1 MSSNYSYKEPI
12 ARMNYLN
19 KRRLF
24 NIFLF
29 SLFTCFILFRGTN
42 TSLYAQNQI
51 RNLSFVNSAQKSVS
65 FPFKFINNLIILP
78 VVINDS
84 DTLQFILDTGVSTSI
99 MTELSIGDNLFL
111 NYTRQVKLNGLGQGE
126 PIDALHSTGNN
137 FNVSGIRGINQDLI
151 ILLQNVFDLSSV
163 FGTRIHGLLGYNIF
177 TNFIVEIDYS
187 KKIIS
192 FHNPETYK
200 YKKGWWFFQSGR
212 KNETLPLIIH
222 NTKPYILA
230 YIVMNNGTRIP
241 VKLLVDTGASHSLWL
256 DTFSDTLIKV
266 PDATTEV
273 FLGKGL
279 NGDIFGKLGKIPEA
293 QIGNF
298 VFLNPIVAFPDSMS
312 AGQSKGLD
320 YRNGTLGA
328 ELLRR
333 FNVIIDYPNKKIT
346 LTKNN
351 NFNDPFKVN
360 RCGIDI
366 EAPIPGLPYYFISH
380 VRKGSPAEDSGLR
393 RGDEIK
399 YINNNH
405 TYNLSINEIYEFF
418 YRKPGRKIKL
428 GIIRDEFNFSVDI
441 YLSDFSTN
449 KDIFK

>member
-1 MSSNYSYKEPI
+1 MMK
-12 ARMNYLN
+12 YLN
-19 KRRLF
+19 KRKIN

-29 SLFTCFILFRGTN
+29 SLLACLSLLRCSN
-42 TSLYAQNQI
+42 TSLYAQQQI
-51 RNLSFVNSAQKSVS
+51 QNLSFVNSTQKSVS
-65 FPFKFINNLIILP
+65 LPFKFINNLIILP

-99 MTELSIGDNLFL
+99 MTELSIGDSLLL
-111 NYTRQVKLNGLGQGE
+111 NYARQVKLKGLGQGE
-126 PIDALHSTGNN
+126 PIDALHSSGNS
-137 FNVSGIRGINQDLI
+137 FNVSSIRGTNQDLI
-151 ILLQNVFDLSSV
+151 ILLQNVFNLSSV

-177 TNFIVEIDYS
+177 MNFIVEIDYS

-192 FHNPETYK
+192 FHDPKTYN
-200 YKKGWWFFQSGR
+200 YKKGWWIFQSGR
-212 KNETLPLIIH
+212 KNESLPLIIH
-222 NTKPYILA
+222 ETKPYILT
-230 YIVMNNGTRIP
+230 YIVMNNGNRIP

-256 DTFSDTLIKV
+256 DTFSDTLIKL
-266 PDATTEV
+266 PEATTKV

-279 NGDIFGKLGKIPEA
+279 NGDVFGKLGKISEI

-298 VFLNPIVAFPDSMS
+298 VFSNPIVAFPDSIS
-312 AGQSKGLD
+312 AGQLRGLD

-360 RCGIDI
+360 HSGIDI
-366 EAPIPGLPYYFISH
+366 ETPIPELPYYVISH
-380 VRKGSPAEDSGLR
+380 VRKGSPADDAGLR

-399 YINNNH
+399 YINNNR
-405 TYNLSINEIYEFF
+405 TYNLSINDIYEFF
-418 YRKPGRKIKL
+418 YRKPGKKIKL
-428 GIIRDEFNFSVDI
+428 GIIRDEYDFSVHI
-441 YLSDFSTN
+441 YLRDFIVN
-449 KDIFK
+449 KNISK

>member
-1 MSSNYSYKEPI
+1 MK
-12 ARMNYLN
+12 YLN
-19 KRRLF
+19 KRRII

-29 SLFTCFILFRGTN
+29 SLFACFSIFRGTN
-42 TSLYAQNQI
+42 TPLYAQNQI
-51 RNLSFVNSAQKSVS
+51 QNLSFINSAQKSVS

-78 VVINDS
+78 VVVNDS
-84 DTLQFILDTGVSTSI
+84 DTLQFILDTGVGISI
-99 MTELSIGDNLFL
+99 MTELSIGDSLIL
-111 NYTRQVKLNGLGQGE
+111 NFTRHVKLKGLGQGE
-126 PIDALHSTGNN
+126 PIDALHSSGNIL
-137 FNVSGIRGINQDLI
+137 NVSSIRGTNQDMI

-177 TNFIVEIDYS
+177 VNFIVEIDYS

-192 FHNPETYK
+192 FHDPETYK
-200 YKKGWWFFQSGR
+200 YKKGWWIFQSGR

-256 DTFSDTLIKV
+256 DAFSDTLIKA
-266 PDATTEV
+266 PETTTEV

-279 NGDIFGKLGKIPEA
+279 NGDIFGKLGKIPEV

-298 VFLNPIVAFPDSMS
+298 VLSDPIVAFPDSMS

-333 FNVIIDYPNKKIT
+333 FNVIIDYPDKKIT

-366 EAPIPGLPYYFISH
+366 ETPIPGLPYYLISH
-380 VRKGSPAEDSGLR
+380 VRKGSPAEDAGLR

-405 TYNLSINEIYEFF
+405 TYNLSINDIYEFF
-418 YRKPGRKIKL
+418 YRKPGKKVKL
-428 GIIRDEFNFSVDI
+428 GIIRDEYNFSVVI
-441 YLSDFSTN
+441 YLRDFFAN
-449 KDIFK
+449 KDISK

>member
-29 SLFTCFILFRGTN
+29 SLFTCFSLFRGTN

-51 RNLSFVNSAQKSVS
+51 QNLSFVNSAQKSIS

-126 PIDALHSTGNN
+126 PIDALHSIGNN

-256 DTFSDTLIKV
+256 DTFSDTLIKI

>member
-1 MSSNYSYKEPI
+1 MK
-12 ARMNYLN
+12 YLN
-19 KRRLF
+19 KRRIF

-29 SLFTCFILFRGTN
+29 FLFAYFSLFRGTN
-42 TSLYAQNQI
+42 TPLYAQNQI
-51 RNLSFVNSAQKSVS
+51 QNLSFVNSAQKSVS

-78 VVINDS
+78 VVINNS
-84 DTLQFILDTGVSTSI
+84 DTLQFILDTGVGISI
-99 MTELSIGDNLFL
+99 MTELSIGDSLLL
-111 NYTRQVKLNGLGQGE
+111 NYTRQVKINGLGQGE
-126 PIDALHSTGNN
+126 PIDALHSSGNN
-137 FNVSGIRGINQDLI
+137 FNVSSIRGTNQDMI

-177 TNFIVEIDYS
+177 VNFIVEIDYS

-192 FHNPETYK
+192 FHDPETYK
-200 YKKGWWFFQSGR
+200 YKKGWWIFQSGR

-256 DTFSDTLIKV
+256 DAFSDTLIKV
-266 PDATTEV
+266 PETTTEV

-279 NGDIFGKLGKIPEA
+279 NGDIFGKLGKIPEV

-298 VFLNPIVAFPDSMS
+298 VFSDPIVAFPDSIS

-346 LTKNN
+346 LAKNN

-366 EAPIPGLPYYFISH
+366 ETPIPGLPYYRISH
-380 VRKGSPAEDSGLR
+380 VRKGSPAEDAGLR

-405 TYNLSINEIYEFF
+405 TYNLSINDIYEFF
-418 YRKPGRKIKL
+418 YKKPGKKVKL
-428 GIIRDEFNFSVDI
+428 GINRDEYNFSVVI
-441 YLSDFSTN
+441 YLRDFNTN
-449 KDIFK
+449 KNISK

>member
-1 MSSNYSYKEPI
+1 MK
-12 ARMNYLN
+12 YLN
-19 KRRLF
+19 KRRIF

-29 SLFTCFILFRGTN
+29 SLFACFSLFRGTN
-42 TSLYAQNQI
+42 TPLYAQNQI
-51 RNLSFVNSAQKSVS
+51 QNLSFINSAQKSVS

-78 VVINDS
+78 VVVNNS
-84 DTLQFILDTGVSTSI
+84 DTLQFILDTGVGISI
-99 MTELSIGDNLFL
+99 MTELSIGDSLLL
-111 NYTRQVKLNGLGQGE
+111 NYTRQVKINGLGQGE
-126 PIDALHSTGNN
+126 PIDALHSSGNN
-137 FNVSGIRGINQDLI
+137 FNVSNIRATNQDMI

-177 TNFIVEIDYS
+177 ANFIVEIDYS

-192 FHNPETYK
+192 FHDPETYK
-200 YKKGWWFFQSGR
+200 YKKGWWIFQSGK

-230 YIVMNNGTRIP
+230 YILMNNGTRIP

-266 PDATTEV
+266 PETTTEV

-279 NGDIFGKLGKIPEA
+279 NGDIFGKLGKIPEV
-293 QIGNF
+293 QIGHF
-298 VFLNPIVAFPDSMS
+298 VFSDPIVAFPDSMS

-346 LTKNN
+346 LAKNN

-360 RCGIDI
+360 HCGIDI
-366 EAPIPGLPYYFISH
+366 ETPIPELPYYIISH
-380 VRKGSPAEDSGLR
+380 VRKGSPAEDAGLR

-405 TYNLSINEIYEFF
+405 TFKLSINDINEFF
-418 YRKPGRKIKL
+418 YRKPGKKIKL
-428 GIIRDEFNFSVDI
+428 GIIRDGYNFSVVI
-441 YLSDFSTN
+441 YLRDFNTN
-449 KDIFK
+449 KDISK

>member
-1 MSSNYSYKEPI
+1 MNSNYSYKEPI
-12 ARMNYLN
+12 ARMKYLN

-29 SLFTCFILFRGTN
+29 SLFTCFSLFRSAN

-51 RNLSFVNSAQKSVS
+51 QKLSFVNSAQKSVS

-84 DTLQFILDTGVSTSI
+84 DTLQFILDTGVGTSI
-99 MTELSIGDNLFL
+99 MTELSIGDSLFL

-256 DTFSDTLIKV
+256 DTFSDALIKV
-266 PDATTEV
+266 PGATTEV

-366 EAPIPGLPYYFISH
+366 ETPIPGLPYYFISH

-418 YRKPGRKIKL
+418 YRKPGKKIKL

-441 YLSDFSTN
+441 YLSDSSTN

>member
-1 MSSNYSYKEPI
+1 MNKYFSYKKPI
-12 ARMNYLN
+12 AGMQYLK
-19 KRRLF
+19 KRKIF

-29 SLFTCFILFRGTN
+29 FLFACFNLFRCTN
-42 TSLYAQNQI
+42 TPLYAQEQI
-51 RNLSFVNSAQKSVS
+51 QNLSFVNSAQKSVS

-84 DTLQFILDTGVSTSI
+84 DTLQFILDTGVGISI
-99 MTELSIGDNLFL
+99 MTELSIGDSLLL
-111 NYTRQVKLNGLGQGE
+111 NYTRQIKLNGLGQGE
-126 PIDALHSTGNN
+126 PIDALHSSGNS
-137 FNVSGIRGINQDLI
+137 FNVSSIHGTNQDLI
-151 ILLQNVFDLSSV
+151 ILLQNVFNLSSV

-177 TNFIVEIDYS
+177 VNFIVEIDYS
-187 KKIIS
+187 KKNIS
-192 FHNPETYK
+192 FHDPEVYE
-200 YKKGWWFFQSGR
+200 YKKEWLIFQSGR
-212 KNETLPLIIH
+212 NSETLPLIIH
-222 NTKPYILA
+222 KTKPYILA

-279 NGDIFGKLGKIPEA
+279 NGDIFGELGKILEV

-298 VFLNPIVAFPDSMS
+298 VFSNPIVAFPDSIS
-312 AGQSKGLD
+312 TGQSRGLD

-328 ELLRR
+328 EILRR
-333 FNVIIDYPNKKIT
+333 FNVIIDYPNEKIT

-366 EAPIPGLPYYFISH
+366 ETPIPELPYYVISH
-380 VRKGSPAEDSGLR
+380 IRKGSPAEDAGLR

-399 YINNNH
+399 YINNH
-405 TYNLSINEIYEFF
+405 RTYNLSINNIYEFF

-428 GIIRDEFNFSVDI
+428 GIIRDGYNFSVVI
-441 YLSDFSTN
+441 YLSDFN
-449 KDIFK
+449 

>member
-1 MSSNYSYKEPI
+1 MK
-12 ARMNYLN
+12 YLS
-19 KRRLF
+19 KRRIF

-29 SLFTCFILFRGTN
+29 FLFAYFSLFRGTN
-42 TSLYAQNQI
+42 TPLYAQNQI
-51 RNLSFVNSAQKSVS
+51 QNLSFVNSAQKSVS

-78 VVINDS
+78 VVINNS
-84 DTLQFILDTGVSTSI
+84 DTLQFILDTGVGISI
-99 MTELSIGDNLFL
+99 MTELSIGDSLIL

-126 PIDALHSTGNN
+126 PIDALHSSGNN
-137 FNVSGIRGINQDLI
+137 FNVSNIRATNQDMI

-177 TNFIVEIDYS
+177 ANFIVEIDYS

-192 FHNPETYK
+192 FHDPETYK
-200 YKKGWWFFQSGR
+200 YKKGWWIFQSSR

-230 YIVMNNGTRIP
+230 YILMNNGTRIP

-279 NGDIFGKLGKIPEA
+279 NGDIFGKLGKIPEV

-298 VFLNPIVAFPDSMS
+298 VFSDPIVAFPDSMS

-346 LTKNN
+346 LAKNN

-366 EAPIPGLPYYFISH
+366 ETPIPGLPYYVISH
-380 VRKGSPAEDSGLR
+380 VRKGSPAEDAGLR

-405 TYNLSINEIYEFF
+405 TYNLSINDIYEFF
-418 YRKPGRKIKL
+418 YKKPGKKVKL
-428 GIIRDEFNFSVDI
+428 GINRDEYNFSVVI
-441 YLSDFSTN
+441 YLRYFNTN
-449 KDIFK
+449 KDISK

>member
-1 MSSNYSYKEPI
+1 MK
-12 ARMNYLN
+12 YLN
-19 KRRLF
+19 KRRIF

-29 SLFTCFILFRGTN
+29 LLFACFSLFRSTN
-42 TSLYAQNQI
+42 TPLYAQQQI
-51 RNLSFVNSAQKSVS
+51 QNLSFANSTQKSVS

-84 DTLQFILDTGVSTSI
+84 DTLQFILDTGVSISI
-99 MTELSIGDNLFL
+99 MTELSIGDSLLL

-126 PIDALHSTGNN
+126 PIDALHSSGNN
-137 FNVSGIRGINQDLI
+137 FNVSSIRGTNQDLI
-151 ILLQNVFDLSSV
+151 ILLQNVFNLSSV

-177 TNFIVEIDYS
+177 VNFIVEIDYS

-192 FHNPETYK
+192 FHDPKTYK
-200 YKKGWWFFQSGR
+200 YKKGWWIFQSDR
-212 KNETLPLIIH
+212 NKETLPLIIH
-222 NTKPYILA
+222 KTKPYILA

-266 PDATTEV
+266 PDAATEV

-279 NGDIFGKLGKIPEA
+279 NGDIFGKLGKIPEI

-298 VFLNPIVAFPDSMS
+298 VFSNPIVAFPDSIS
-312 AGQSKGLD
+312 VGKSRGLD
-320 YRNGTLGA
+320 YRNGTIGA

-333 FNVIIDYPNKKIT
+333 FNIIIDYPNKKIT
-346 LTKNN
+346 FTKNN

-360 RCGIDI
+360 HCGIDI
-366 EAPIPGLPYYFISH
+366 ETPLPGLSYYLISH
-380 VRKGSPAEDSGLR
+380 VRKGSPAENAGLR

-399 YINNNH
+399 YINNNR
-405 TYNLSINEIYEFF
+405 TFNLSINDIYEFF
-418 YRKPGRKIKL
+418 YQKPGKKIKL
-428 GIIRDEFNFSVDI
+428 GIIRDGYNFTVVI
-441 YLSDFSTN
+441 YLRDFITN
-449 KDIFK
+449 KNIFK

>member
-1 MSSNYSYKEPI
+1 MNSNYSYKEPI

-366 EAPIPGLPYYFISH
+366 EAPIPGLPYYLISH